1 MSSDLFV
8 IGASGTKAYRAAMG
22 AISENITNS
31 NPANYSR
38 RSVSTRESATS
49 ASSSALYIPRSSFG
63 GVEVASVNRANDPY
77 LDATAR
83 MTGTALA
90 SADARLRWLSDIE
103 TGLDD
108 SDTGVGH
115 LLSDMFGT
123 IDKLAANPN
132 DKSTRTTVIYAMTE
146 VVDAFRQTSL
156 ALTDAQAGIA
166 TSAGHDV
173 TTVNDAVTELARINA
188 HLLRSQPGTANHA
201 QLLDSR
207 DAALAEVTKRLDVTV
222 AFGPNG
228 ATELS
233 YGGATVLSGI
243 EGTRFAVSANADKT
257 LSLSHEGVA
266 VAAPGSGSL
275 GGLFQS
281 ATVARDRLASLDGVA
296 AQFASDMNAWH
307 AGGRT
312 DAGDAGAPLFTIGTG
327 AASLALVVH
336 DTADLATRSADGRL
350 NGNLLSIGSVRGT
363 GGVEQG
369 WTALI
374 AGHANLLNST
384 VSEHKAAQS
393 RDEQARG
400 ARENVSGVD
409 LDMEAAE
416 LLRIQQAYSGCAK
429 ILQMAKETVDAIM
442 QII

>member
-22 AISENITNS
+22 AISENITN
-31 NPANYSR
+31 ANTANFSR
-38 RSVSTRESATS
+38 RSISTRESATS
-49 ASSSALYIPRSSFG
+49 GASSPLYIPQASFG

-77 LDATAR
+77 LDATVR
-83 MTGTALA
+83 LTGTALS

-115 LLSDMFGT
+115 LLSGMFGT

-132 DKSTRTTVIYAMTE
+132 DVSTRTTVIYAMTR
-146 VVDAFRQTSL
+146 VVDAFHQTSN

-166 TSAGHDV
+166 TSAGHDI
-173 TTVNDAVTELARINA
+173 TAMNDAIAELARINA
-188 HLLRSQPGTANHA
+188 HLLRSQDGTANRA

-207 DAALAEVTKRLDVTV
+207 DAALAEVTRRLDVGVT
-222 AFGPNG
+222 FGPNG
-228 ATELS
+228 VTELS
-233 YGGATVLSGI
+233 YGGATVLAGI
-243 EGTRFAVSANADKT
+243 NGTSFSVSVNADKT
-257 LSLSHEGVA
+257 LALSHAGVA

-281 ATVARDRLASLDGVA
+281 ATVARDRLASLDTVA
-296 AQFASDMNAWH
+296 VQFAGDMNDWH

-312 DAGDAGAPLFTIGTG
+312 DANPAGGALFSIGAS
-327 AASLALVVH
+327 AASLAMLID
-336 DTADLATRSADGRL
+336 DTADLATRSSDGRL
-350 NGNLLSIGSVRGT
+350 NGNLLSISTVRGT

-384 VSEHKAAQS
+384 VSEQKAAQS

-400 ARENVSGVD
+400 ARENVSGID

-429 ILQMAKETVDAIM
+429 IIQMAKETVDAIM